1 MYSFV
6 LPYKQFFDGFPSQ
19 LSVANYFFRHGI
31 AVRDGDAYVGAVKQS
46 DSALARAIGV
56 DRRVVRSTIER
67 ILKFPELSSL
77 FSKIGCISDMTEAAS
92 LIGCSA
98 IEIVPKDDSR
108 PGTMAGIMTILSAAG
123 INVRQAVVSSGDN
136 LMGVTH
142 LMITVD
148 GTIPGNILSAIREA
162 DGVAQVILR

>member
-1 MYSFV
+1 MYRIV
-6 LPYKQFFDGFPSQ
+6 LPYRQFFDGFPSQ
-19 LSVANYFFRHGI
+19 LSVANYFFKHGI
-31 AVRDGDAYVGAVKQS
+31 AVRDGDAYVGDVKQS

-67 ILKFPELSSL
+67 ILKYPELAGL
-77 FSKIGCISDMTEAAS
+77 FSKIRCISDMTEAAA

-108 PGTMAGIMTILSAAG
+108 PGTMAGIMIILSSAG
-123 INVRQAVVSSGDN
+123 INIRQAVVSSGDN